1 MVRFW
6 LPTTRWTSRDGA
18 LARIEAAMTVP
29 NAMRAVTIRE
39 PGGAEVLTLNE
50 KYPVPRPGNGEVLI
64 RMAAAGVNRAD
75 VMQRQGVYPMPPGA
89 PVDVP
94 GLEVSGVIVASGG
107 GVARWKI
114 GDEVCALLIGNGYS
128 EYVVAPAQQC
138 MPVPAGV
145 SLVHAGGLPETYC
158 TVWTNLFERGRL
170 AAGETVLIQGGTS
183 GIGVAA
189 IQLAKAFGARVLATA
204 GSAEKCRACQE
215 LGADRAIDYRRE
227 DFHAVAK
234 DFTRGAGVDVILDI
248 VAGSYIPR
256 ELDLLK
262 REGRLVFVAQV
273 GGSRVEA
280 DFHQVL
286 IKHLTV
292 TGSTLR
298 SRTVEQKGRLC
309 AALEKEVWPLFA
321 RKELSPMIY
330 RTFPLSAAAD
340 AHRLMESSAHI
351 GKILLTP

>member
-1 MVRFW
+1 
-6 LPTTRWTSRDGA
+6 
-18 LARIEAAMTVP
+18 
-29 NAMRAVTIRE
+29 MRAVTIRQ
-39 PGGAEVLTLNE
+39 PGGAEVLTLDENR
-50 KYPVPRPGNGEVLI
+50 PVPRPGNGEVLI

-89 PVDVP
+89 PAEVP
-94 GLEVSGVIVASGG
+94 GLEMSGVIVATGSG
-107 GVARWKI
+107 VVRWKV

-128 EYVVAPAQQC
+128 EYVLAPALQC
-138 MPVPAGV
+138 MPVPPGV
-145 SLVHAGGLPETYC
+145 SLIDAGGLPETYC
-158 TVWTNLFERGRL
+158 TVWTNLFQRGRL
-170 AAGETVLIQGGTS
+170 AAGETVLVQGGTS

-204 GSAEKCRACQE
+204 GSAMKCRACEE

-234 DFTRGAGVDVILDI
+234 DVTQGAGVDVILDI

-280 DFHQVL
+280 DFYQVL

-298 SRTVEQKGRLC
+298 SRTIVEKGRLC
-309 AALEKEVWPLFA
+309 AALEEKVWPLFG
-321 RKELSPMIY
+321 RKKLSPMIY